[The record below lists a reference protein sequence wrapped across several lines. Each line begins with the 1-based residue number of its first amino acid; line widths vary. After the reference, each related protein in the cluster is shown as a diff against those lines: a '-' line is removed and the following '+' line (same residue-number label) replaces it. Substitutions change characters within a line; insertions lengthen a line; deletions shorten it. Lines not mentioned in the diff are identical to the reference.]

1 LLRQV
6 VVRGEAGSD
15 APRVAERELER
26 LPDARPL
33 ERVGDRAPGA
43 SARRKRQAQVRLQVA
58 ALALQR
64 RRLGAPG
71 S

>member
-1 LLRQV
+1 MQV

-15 APRVAERELER
+15 APPAAERELER
-26 LPDARPL
+26 LPDALPV

-43 SARRKRQAQVRLQVA
+43 SARQKRQALGPLQVA
-58 ALALQR
+58 AALAHR
-64 RRLGAPG
+64 RQRLGAPG